1 MVTHREHQ
9 ESTKKKIGV
18 DGASTHAW
26 MDRPYRYLGYRHRVL
41 RHDPE
46 TTPLIRFLIT
56 GRIETILETQIHLK
70 DDGELGRKR
79 RPSKKKSVQIPSY
92 LMDLLHDI

>member
-1 MVTHREHQ
+1 
-9 ESTKKKIGV
+9 
-18 DGASTHAW
+18 

-56 GRIETILETQIHLK
+56 GRIETILETKIHLK
-70 DDGELGRKR
+70 DDGELRKR
-79 RPSKKKSVQIPSY
+79 PGKKNAKHLPIPKHI
-92 LMDLLHDI
+92 MDLLIDI